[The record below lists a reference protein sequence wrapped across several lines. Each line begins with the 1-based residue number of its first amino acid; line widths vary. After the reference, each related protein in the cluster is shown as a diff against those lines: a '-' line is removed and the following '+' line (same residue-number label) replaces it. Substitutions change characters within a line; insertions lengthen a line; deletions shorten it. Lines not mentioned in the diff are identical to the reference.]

1 MSRPQR
7 RLTKLSTNDIKVLQA
22 LRAGPMDPSELY
34 ERFSGAYAMSNVLSN
49 GYVTFEKGIYR
60 ITESGRAICPTRRQV
75 EMAKNLPPLPI
86 QPVRQVKQVE
96 TISIYNVPTIK
107 PVESDIQMKTVEKT
121 SKAKLI
127 REIITV
133 NPGINH
139 DDLVARV
146 TNNTTDF
153 AEAKKATDMI
163 EYVVRN
169 GGFTRCNDLQLPGE
183 SKSSA
188 KRYYTEADYL
198 KRKEKAQKVIETT
211 VPTLE
216 QHHEA
221 AAAVIKLS
229 DIRAEHG
236 PSFKQLIEENT
247 KSALEVQEGGDHY
260 KRMKI
265 QPIEYITANNLSFIE
280 GSIVKYISRRKNK
293 NGIQDLKKARHFID
307 IPIEQESAA

>member
-1 MSRPQR
+1 
-7 RLTKLSTNDIKVLQA
+7 
-22 LRAGPMDPSELY
+22 
-34 ERFSGAYAMSNVLSN
+34 
-49 GYVTFEKGIYR
+49 
-60 ITESGRAICPTRRQV
+60 
-75 EMAKNLPPLPI
+75 MAKNLPPLPI
-86 QPVRQVKQVE
+86 PPLRQIKPIE
-96 TISIYNVPTIK
+96 TISIYNVPVIK

-127 REIITV
+127 REIITDY
-133 NPGINH
+133 PGINH
-139 DDLVARV
+139 DDLVAKV
-146 TNNTTDF
+146 TNNTTDL
-153 AEAKKATDMI
+153 AEAKKATVMI

-198 KRKEKAQKVIETT
+198 KRKEKAQKIIDTT

-221 AAAVIKLS
+221 AAPIVKLKHLPN
-229 DIRAEHG
+229 EVG
-236 PSFKQLIEENT
+236 PMINEWIE
-247 KSALEVQEGGDHY
+247 KAQSALNVQEGGDHY

-280 GSIVKYISRRKNK
+280 GSVVKYISRWKNK

-307 IPIEQESAA
+307 ILIEQQGD